1 MLKDVL
7 SKANLILKVARQRLT
22 TQAADEVA
30 KVFNSIE
37 NLGIFLDKEFDRI
50 EKDPKLNSRERSNAR
65 RGVIEQ
71 AGRKLEILKDH
82 SHYSDLIQESDARK
96 SEVYEKGDGDLL
108 QFMRE
113 REIRDRLFGMT
124 EAQILA
130 LFGKSLFDGSN
141 QLLMTAILNAPPG
154 FEMLSET
161 NLSKLRRLEANSAT
175 NYTGA
180 QAKVERSAGESILDI
195 FSLAQKEL
203 DRLRIKELS
212 GSRTTE

>member
-7 SKANLILKVARQRLT
+7 SKANLILKVAQQRST

-37 NLGIFLDKEFDRI
+37 NLSNFLDNEINRI
-50 EKDPKLNSRERSNAR
+50 ASDPNLTSREKSNAR
-65 RGVIEQ
+65 RAVIEQ
-71 AGRKLEILKDH
+71 AGRKLEILKYH
-82 SHYSDLIQESDARK
+82 SNYSDLIQESEARK
-96 SEVYEKGDGDLL
+96 SEVYDKDDGDLL

-113 REIRDRLFGMT
+113 REIRDRLVGMT
-124 EAQILA
+124 EAQIIA

-141 QLLMTAILNAPPG
+141 PLLVSAILNAPPG

-161 NLSKLRRLEANSAT
+161 SLRKLRGLKADSVANH
-175 NYTGA
+175 TGA
-180 QAKVERSAGESILDI
+180 EIERSAGESILDI

-203 DRLRIKELS
+203 DRLRIQELS
-212 GSRTTE
+212 GS

>member
-7 SKANLILKVARQRLT
+7 SKANLILKVAQQRST

-37 NLGIFLDKEFDRI
+37 NLSNYLDKEIDRI
-50 EKDPKLNSRERSNAR
+50 EGDPNLSSREKSNAR

-71 AGRKLEILKDH
+71 AVRKLEILKYH
-82 SHYSDLIQESDARK
+82 SNYSELIQESDARK
-96 SEVYEKGDGDLL
+96 SEVYEKGDVDLL

-113 REIRDRLFGMT
+113 REIRDRLVGMT
-124 EAQILA
+124 EAQIIA

-141 QLLMTAILNAPPG
+141 PLLISAILNAPPG
-154 FEMLSET
+154 FEMLSEP
-161 NLSKLRRLEANSAT
+161 NLRKLRRLKATSST

-180 QAKVERSAGESILDI
+180 EVERSAGESILDI

-203 DRLRIKELS
+203 DRLRIQELS
-212 GSRTTE
+212 GSRTKE